1 MGAVSIAR
9 TRVSITG
16 TFFLH
21 GAVFT
26 SWYARLPA
34 IQERLDLTPGQLGIA
49 LFGAPAGLLVAQ
61 PAIGALAARTGSR
74 PIVAAAPLYIGAVML
89 PALAVDT
96 VTLLL
101 ALVLVGAASGV
112 LDIAMN
118 AQGLAVERA
127 SGRHLFS
134 SLHAA
139 FSFGALAG
147 VAAAASAAGVAALP
161 FLAASALVG
170 AVGVAALAP
179 GLLHD
184 RGVAGAPLFARPSR
198 RLAALGVIAFC
209 ALLAEGAVFDWSSIY
224 LATQVRT
231 TAEVAPLGLAGFSLC
246 MGVGRLAG
254 DSVAARA
261 GSTSTARGGA
271 LIAAVGLGGALVA
284 ATPVAAVAGFALMG
298 VGLSVVFPLTLR
310 ASALGSE
317 AAAAPSAAAVST
329 VGYGGLLVGPP
340 VIGLLANATDLRVA
354 LVLGCLLCGV
364 AAALATHLARMRAG

>member
-74 PIVAAAPLYIGAVML
+74 PIVAAAPLYIGAVIL

-147 VAAAASAAGVAALP
+147 AAVAAAAASVAALP

-184 RGVAGAPLFARPSR
+184 RGVPGAPLFARPSH

-224 LATQVRT
+224 LATQVKT

-271 LIAAVGLGGALVA
+271 LIAALGLGGALAA
-284 ATPVAAVAGFALMG
+284 ATPVVAVAGFALMG
-298 VGLSVVFPLTLR
+298 LGLSVVFPLTLR
-310 ASALGSE
+310 ASASGNQ
-317 AAAAPSAAAVST
+317 AAAPSVAAVST
-329 VGYGGLLVGPP
+329 AGYGGLLVGPP
-340 VIGLLANATDLRVA
+340 VIGLLADTTDLRVA
-354 LVLGCLLCGV
+354 LVLGCLLCSV
-364 AAALATHLARMRAG
+364 AAALATHLARTRAG

>member
-1 MGAVSIAR
+1 MPIVR
-9 TRVSITG
+9 TRLSITG

-74 PIVAAAPLYIGAVML
+74 PIVAAAPLYIGAVVL

-147 VAAAASAAGVAALP
+147 AGVAAAAAAMAALP

-179 GLLHD
+179 ALLHD
-184 RGVAGAPLFARPSR
+184 RGVPGAPLFARPSR
-198 RLAALGVIAFC
+198 RLAALGVIAFS
-209 ALLAEGAVFDWSSIY
+209 ALLAEGAIFDWSGVY

-231 TAEVAPLGLAGFSLC
+231 TAVVAPLGLAGFSLC

-261 GSTSTARGGA
+261 GTTATARGGA
-271 LIAAVGLGGALVA
+271 LMAALGLGVALAA

-298 VGLSVVFPLTLR
+298 LGLSVVFPLTLR
-310 ASALGSE
+310 ASAWGSE
-317 AAAAPSAAAVST
+317 DAAAPSVAAVST
-329 VGYGGLLVGPP
+329 AGYGGLLVGPP

-354 LVLGCLLCGV
+354 LVLGCVLCCV
-364 AAALATHLARMRAG
+364 AAALATHLARTRTG